1 MNSLNNLIEALDE
14 LTVTRRISTPHDE
27 ARMRYSPQRNTVG
40 SFQEFT
46 SIIADYYNYHFSE
59 CISHGGSLSRT
70 DASGRAKEILEQVY
84 RRERGDLNT
93 AYNDAHDGT
102 NGGLR
107 VILDR
112 IAEHLKA
119 ESVERYTREAFDRF
133 VEPNSWEQKVVI
145 IRQFIARYGH
155 QFSSSINPNQ
165 PERYAQNYQEL
176 IREYL
181 ESLKR
186 TSSIFRR
193 I

>member
-1 MNSLNNLIEALDE
+1 
-14 LTVTRRISTPHDE
+14 
-27 ARMRYSPQRNTVG
+27 MRYSLQRNTVG

-46 SIIADYYNYHFSE
+46 SIIADYYNYHFSQ

-70 DASGRAKEILEQVY
+70 DASGRAKEILEQAF
-84 RRERGDLNT
+84 RREKGDLNT

-119 ESVERYTREAFDRF
+119 ESLERYIREAFDRF
-133 VEPNSWEQKVVI
+133 VEPNSWEQKVEI
-145 IRQFIARYGH
+145 MRQFIAMYGH
-155 QFSSSINPNQ
+155 QFSSSINPSQ

-176 IREYL
+176 IREYT
-181 ESLKR
+181 ESLRR